1 MLLIVG
7 LGNPGAKYAG
17 NRHNIGF
24 MAVERFAS
32 KHAFGPW
39 RARFQGEIAE
49 GALTADNGTKVKAL
63 LLKPQTFM
71 NNSGHSVGE
80 AMRFHKITPANTI
93 VFYDEIGLAPGR
105 FRMKTGGGAAGHNGI
120 RSIIAQAS
128 PDVRR
133 ARIGIGHPG
142 DKSLVHSYVLSDFAK
157 ADEPWIDTLL
167 DACAKALPHLL
178 AGDDERFQTEVLRL
192 APAPKTDPRNPN
204 TAPNTPK
211 EQP

>member
-1 MLLIVG
+1 MLLIAG
-7 LGNPGAKYAG
+7 LGNPGAKYA
-17 NRHNIGF
+17 NHRHNIGF
-24 MAVERFAS
+24 RIVERIAAAHRFA
-32 KHAFGPW
+32 PW
-39 RARFQGEIAE
+39 RVKFQGELTEGSIAAPD
-49 GALTADNGTKVKAL
+49 GATEKVL

-71 NNSGHSVGE
+71 NNSGHSIGE
-80 AMRFHKITPANTI
+80 AMQFYKLHPAQVV
-93 VFYDEIGLAPGR
+93 VFYDELDLAPGR
-105 FRMKTGGGAAGHNGI
+105 LRMKTGGGAAGHNGI